1 MYPGCDDNEGLST
14 KINRLINSVCN
25 DVVFAVSRGK
35 IKPGKQLSLSLGIKS
50 QTGSRRVVEVLNRFG
65 VSYNIVEENDTQLAS
80 DITFRDQFKP
90 DGLLTESE
98 LLTSLAWD
106 NFDEN
111 IETMSGAGTL
121 HDTVGICYQIVPT
134 NYSSDLKSVDIGV
147 HMNTQNTVS
156 VTINFEKSRRSERL
170 KVQYRKKQK
179 MSSFQYEVHVCINS
193 DNLNKI

>member
-1 MYPGCDDNEGLST
+1 MYTGCDDNEGLST

-111 IETMSGAGTL
+111 IETLSGAGTF

-170 KVQYRKKQK
+170 KVPYRKKQK

>member
-25 DVVFAVSRGK
+25 DVVFAVSQGK

-98 LLTSLAWD
+98 
-106 NFDEN
+106 
-111 IETMSGAGTL
+111 
-121 HDTVGICYQIVPT
+121 P
-134 NYSSDLKSVDIGV
+134 
-147 HMNTQNTVS
+147 
-156 VTINFEKSRRSERL
+156 
-170 KVQYRKKQK
+170 
-179 MSSFQYEVHVCINS
+179 
-193 DNLNKI
+193 

>member
-1 MYPGCDDNEGLST
+1 
-14 KINRLINSVCN
+14 
-25 DVVFAVSRGK
+25 
-35 IKPGKQLSLSLGIKS
+35 
-50 QTGSRRVVEVLNRFG
+50 
-65 VSYNIVEENDTQLAS
+65 
-80 DITFRDQFKP
+80 
-90 DGLLTESE
+90 
-98 LLTSLAWD
+98 
-106 NFDEN
+106 
-111 IETMSGAGTL
+111 MSGAGTL